1 MSTEVKL
8 PQQQLEETRANIAIA
23 LLFIGIFAV
32 SCSPILIRLSENEIS
47 PDGTI
52 FFREAIAAV
61 VFGLWSGFNSIRR
74 RISQDES
81 REKEPDEISQFALL
95 LAAGILATAS
105 ILTFAWSLTQTS
117 VANST
122 VIHSLVPIFTTL
134 GAWVVFNQRF
144 DRTFLIGMMIG
155 ISGAIAIGV
164 EDLQISVNHL
174 QGDGLSLLS
183 VILYSGYLLLVKQMR
198 NQVDTSTI
206 LLWRCSVGT
215 VSLLPIIFMAGEQ
228 FFPVSLGGWLA
239 VISVAIVGQV
249 IGQGLVA
256 YSLKKLSSGFVALS
270 FLLIPTL
277 SAILAWFVFGENL
290 SLLNWLSFLVILL
303 GIYLAVST
311 QEVVNK
317 STVA

>member
-1 MSTEVKL
+1 MSSEVKL
-8 PQQQLEETRANIAIA
+8 LQQQLEQTRANLAIA

-32 SCSPILIRLSENEIS
+32 SCSPILIRLSEKEIS
-47 PDGTI
+47 PNGTI

-61 VFGLWSGFNSIRR
+61 VFGLWSGFNSARR

-81 REKEPDEISQFALL
+81 RGTEPHKITQFMLL
-95 LAAGILATAS
+95 IAAGILATAS
-105 ILTFAWSLTQTS
+105 ILTFAWSLAQTA

-122 VIHSLVPIFTTL
+122 VIHSLVPVFTTL
-134 GAWVVFNQRF
+134 GAWVVFNQHF
-144 DRTFLIGMMIG
+144 DRTFLIGLIIA

-164 EDLQISVNHL
+164 QDVQISVNHL
-174 QGDGLSLLS
+174 QGDLLSLLS
-183 VILYSGYLLLVKQMR
+183 VILYSGYLLLVEQMR
-198 NQVDTSTI
+198 SEVDTSTI

-215 VSLLPIIFMAGEQ
+215 VLLLPMIFIAKEQ
-228 FFPVSLGGWLA
+228 LFPTSFSGWLA

-270 FLLIPTL
+270 FLLSPAL
-277 SAILAWFVFGENL
+277 SAILAWFVFSENL
-290 SLLNWLSFLVILL
+290 SLLNWLSFFVILL
-303 GIYLAVST
+303 GIYLAIST

-317 STVA
+317 